1 MYPEIFYS
9 NTFTLLAEAEVG
21 KHFYWNIA
29 GFLVHG
35 QVLVVIWIVFFVLI
49 LVSLLGTKNAD
60 RLPRNGWQ
68 NFVEIVY
75 EYLQSIARD
84 QLGESFYKEWVPFIG
99 TLFLFIFGCNWAGAI
114 IPFKL
119 ISLPEGE
126 LAAPT
131 NDINT
136 TVALAL
142 LTSFAYFY
150 AGLSKKGLGYFKR
163 YIEPIPLLLPI
174 NILEDFTKPLSLSF
188 RLFGNVLAD
197 ELTIS
202 VLTSLVPLVIPLPI
216 MALGIFAGSVQA
228 LIFST
233 LAAAYIAEAL
243 E

>member
-1 MYPEIFYS
+1 MYPDNFYS
-9 NTFTLLAEAEVG
+9 SAFTLLAEAEVG
-21 KHFYWNIA
+21 KHFYWDIA
-29 GFLVHG
+29 GFLIHG
-35 QVLVVIWIVFFVLI
+35 QVLVVMWFVFTILLI
-49 LVSLLGTKNAD
+49 FSILGTQNTE
-60 RLPRNGWQ
+60 RIPHGWQ
-68 NFVEIVY
+68 NFMEATVDYVAG
-75 EYLQSIARD
+75 IAKD
-84 QLGESFYKEWVPFIG
+84 QLGESFYKEWIPFIG

-114 IPFKL
+114 IPWKL
-119 ISLPEGE
+119 IKLPEGE
-126 LAAPT
+126 FAAPT

-142 LTSFAYFY
+142 LTSLAYFY

-163 YIEPIPLLLPI
+163 YIEPISLLLPI

-216 MALGIFAGSVQA
+216 MMLGIFAGSVQA

-233 LAAAYIAEAL
+233 LAAAYITEAL

>member
-1 MYPEIFYS
+1 MYPDNFYS
-9 NTFTLLAEAEVG
+9 STFILLAEAEVG

-29 GFLVHG
+29 GFLIHG
-35 QVLVVIWIVFFVLI
+35 QVLLVIWFVCAI
-49 LVSLLGTKNAD
+49 LLTFSILGSSNIQQI
-60 RLPRNGWQ
+60 PQGWQ
-68 NFVEIVY
+68 NFMECVLEFVTEI
-75 EYLQSIARD
+75 AKN
-84 QLGESFYKEWVPFIG
+84 QLGESFYKQWIPFIG

-114 IPFKL
+114 IPWKL
-119 ISLPEGE
+119 IHLPEGE

-150 AGLSKKGLGYFKR
+150 AGLSKKGFGYFKH
-163 YIEPIPLLLPI
+163 YIHPIPFLLPLK
-174 NILEDFTKPLSLSF
+174 ILEDFTKPLSLSF

-197 ELTIS
+197 EITVA
-202 VLTSLVPLVIPLPI
+202 VLTALVPLVIPLPI
-216 MALGIFAGSVQA
+216 MLLGIFAGSVQA